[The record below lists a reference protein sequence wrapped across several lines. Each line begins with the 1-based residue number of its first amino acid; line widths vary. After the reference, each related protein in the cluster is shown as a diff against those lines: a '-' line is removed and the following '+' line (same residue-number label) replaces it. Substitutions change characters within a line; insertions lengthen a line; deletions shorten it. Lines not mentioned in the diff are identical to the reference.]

1 MYNVSPFLF
10 EALEDLLNETKKA
23 GASAADAVAAQ
34 STSLSASMR
43 AGKLSDLERSE
54 SMEISLRVLVGKQQS
69 SLATSDIKREAFREL
84 AERAVA
90 TAKLAPEDPY
100 VGLPEIE
107 ECAQS
112 IPGLD
117 LFDSA
122 EPPATALVEKAK
134 IMEEAALANPAI
146 TQVEESGASHSISA
160 AAYRATNGFSGAA
173 RSSMYHLSVSAI
185 AGKGTTMVRDYD
197 HAMAHHGNDL
207 TDAAIVGQL
216 AAIRAA
222 SRLSAKK
229 MPSGKVPVVF
239 SSRIAGS
246 IVRYLL
252 SGINGQS
259 IARRSSFLMDCLGQD
274 IFSPQVSIVEDPH
287 LVRGLRSRPFDGEG
301 MPCEKRALV
310 DKGNLKELLLNL
322 SSARQLNMKS
332 TGSASREGGVP
343 GISASNVY
351 MEKGPLAPEALISDI
366 KRGFLVVETMGFGV
380 NSLTGDFSQGAA
392 GFWIEDGEVAFPV
405 HELTI
410 AGNLKDM
417 FKNLTPANDLQFRT
431 GVDAPTLRI
440 EGMTVAGA

>member
-10 EALEDLLNETKKA
+10 EALEDLLNEAKKA
-23 GASAADAVAAQ
+23 GASTADAVAAQ

-43 AGKLSDLERSE
+43 EGKLSDLERSE
-54 SMEISLRVLVGKQQS
+54 SMEISLRVLVGKQQA
-69 SLATSDIKREAFREL
+69 SLASSDIKRDTFREL

-122 EPPATALVEKAK
+122 EPPAEQLIEKAR
-134 IMEEAALANPAI
+134 IMEETALANPAV
-146 TQVEESGASHSISA
+146 TQVEESGASHSISSA
-160 AAYRATNGFSGAA
+160 VYRASNGFTGAA
-173 RSSMYHLSVSAI
+173 RSSMYHLSASAI

-197 HAMAHHGNDL
+197 HAMAHHGGDL
-207 TDAAIVGQL
+207 TKPEEVGGL

-222 SRLSAKK
+222 SRLNARKVPSA
-229 MPSGKVPVVF
+229 KVPVVF

-246 IVRYLL
+246 MLRYLL

-259 IARRSSFLMDCLGQD
+259 IARRSSFLMDSLGEN
-274 IFSPQVSIVEDPH
+274 IFGPQVTVIEDPH

-301 MPCEKRALV
+301 LPCEKRALV
-310 DKGNLKELLLNL
+310 EKGKLNGLLLNL
-322 SSARQLNMKS
+322 ASARQLKMKS

-351 MEKGPLAPEALISDI
+351 MEKGALGPEALISDI

-392 GFWIEDGEVAFPV
+392 GFWIEDGEVAYPV

-410 AGNLKDM
+410 AGNLKNM

-431 GVDAPTLRI
+431 GIDAPTLRI